1 MVLDVHIH
9 KHSEFS
15 SSLKYMLTIVS
26 YWKNKSL
33 IIISSYSSAQWWSN
47 TKFMSGIRPL
57 NLEPIEHNQKLLN
70 IKSFGSQIN
79 QYNWIYDFLYT

>member
-15 SSLKYMLTIVS
+15 SSLKFMLS
-26 YWKNKSL
+26 SL
-33 IIISSYSSAQWWSN
+33 ILKEQKFISSYSSAQWWSN

-57 NLEPIEHNQKLLN
+57 NLEPIEHNHDFQKLLN

-79 QYNWIYDFLYT
+79 QYNWIYNFLYK